1 VHTAHKAIGPA
12 WTATATAAVLIVALA
27 GCSAGKPSA
36 GKCETVSALMT
47 DIPTR
52 TDQEPKLRIP
62 LPEGWE
68 RSTKQDNES
77 VRFAIS
83 NPALAADKFTPN
95 AVVTLQKVPI
105 SVGKPDMILQAQN
118 DQLTKKLKVTDMQ
131 TKSTTVCGAT
141 AVTSSYTAPE
151 MKLGPNFPTIP
162 PRKATSLAAIY
173 KSGDS
178 YYVSTLTVQTV
189 KGDNPTYI
197 KDSETIIKGFQMLP
211 PH

>member
-1 VHTAHKAIGPA
+1 M
-12 WTATATAAVLIVALA
+12 TATATASLLVVALS

-36 GKCETVSALMT
+36 DKCDTVSAMMA

-52 TDQEPKLRIP
+52 TDQEPKMRIP
-62 LPEGWE
+62 LPAGWE
-68 RSTKQDNES
+68 RNTKQDNES

-83 NPALAADKFTPN
+83 NPALATDNFTPN
-95 AVVTLQKVPI
+95 AVVTLQKVST
-105 SVGKPDMILQAQN
+105 SVGKPDKILEAQN

-131 TKSTTVCGAT
+131 TKSTKVCGAT
-141 AVTSSYTAPE
+141 AISSSYTAPE
-151 MKLGPNFPTIP
+151 LKLGRNFPTIP

-178 YYVSTLTVQTV
+178 YFVSTLTVQAV
-189 KGDNPTYI
+189 KGDNPTYV
-197 KDSETIIKGFQMLP
+197 KDSETIIKGFQMVP